1 MALTEPATRQV
12 EEAAPS
18 APARRSLISRLSMG
32 HVVMILA
39 GLVAIL
45 LNLAFLRSTAET
57 IEVVVAADALPA
69 GSVLTAASID
79 AVEIGDADA
88 LLAGLITL
96 DAAPEV
102 FGSALART
110 VAAGEPIR
118 RSDLRPPGT
127 STGLREYSL
136 ELDAADAAGGRI
148 TAQDIVDVIAT
159 VNGRSYYV
167 ASTVEVVSVS
177 TDDSTLEVGDD
188 LILVLAVDD
197 ATALDIAAAESVGTI
212 TVARATGADP
222 PSSGPATAVPGP

>member
-12 EEAAPS
+12 EDTAPS

-45 LNLAFLRSTAET
+45 LNLAFLRSNADT
-57 IEVVVAADALPA
+57 IEVIVAAEALPA
-69 GSVLTAASID
+69 GNVLSAAAVD
-79 AVEIGDADA
+79 VVEIGNADGLA
-88 LLAGLITL
+88 AGLITL
-96 DAAPEV
+96 DAASDV
-102 FGSALART
+102 FGSTLARPI
-110 VAAGEPIR
+110 APGEPIR

-136 ELDAADAAGGRI
+136 ELDAAQAAGGRI
-148 TAQDIVDVIAT
+148 AAKDIVDVIAT

-167 ASTVEVVSVS
+167 ASTIEVVSVS
-177 TDDSTLEVGDD
+177 SDDSTLEVGDD
-188 LILVLAVDD
+188 LILVLAIDD

-212 TVARATGADP
+212 TVARATGAEP
-222 PSSGPATAVPGP
+222 PSSGPATATPGS